1 MLWVSQGQKC
11 ELVPNCQHAW
21 LQTNHFVATL
31 SPLFWNIQQKLG
43 VMSWILKIILS
54 QDCMQRMMPHL
65 DLDSQLISFCLSPF
79 EAKTTILWNVLVNP
93 KKIQK
98 KDVTMKPAIFITPNS
113 IDIEEVLMSAPN
125 AEKSLAYE
133 FSNYILML
141 QKRSIGSCEI
151 KQLHGIL
158 FQKRSISSCE
168 TQQLHRIP
176 KGGALNLYTS
186 CQLQWCWN
194 VRRKR
199 NHTPQP
205 HKKKKGKPK
214 QFGSLEV

>member
-1 MLWVSQGQKC
+1 
-11 ELVPNCQHAW
+11 
-21 LQTNHFVATL
+21 
-31 SPLFWNIQQKLG
+31 
-43 VMSWILKIILS
+43 
-54 QDCMQRMMPHL
+54 MPHL

-141 QKRSIGSCEI
+141 QKRSTGSCEI

-186 CQLQWCWN
+186 CQLQWC
-194 VRRKR
+194 
-199 NHTPQP
+199 
-205 HKKKKGKPK
+205 
-214 QFGSLEV
+214 